1 MPDVCLSFVL
11 LFTIFIIV
19 VTLNLVLQ
27 QSKNV
32 TAKCSETLS
41 PRPSIQFSL
50 CTIKL
55 IQYTKVQNSLQ
66 YSIVYDLFC
75 TTKQVCNFCSII
87 QYTISAVQFTVP
99 ASLEYNMHLIFCTLK
114 ELNAFF
120 SDFYN
125 PYIFA
130 NLVTI
135 TYAVY
140 ITIDQKVNIRNTQ
153 RFKS

>member
-1 MPDVCLSFVL
+1 MTCFV
-11 LFTIFIIV
+11 
-19 VTLNLVLQ
+19 Q
-27 QSKNV
+27 QSRY
-32 TAKCSETLS
+32 A
-41 PRPSIQFSL
+41 
-50 CTIKL
+50 
-55 IQYTKVQNSLQ
+55 
-66 YSIVYDLFC
+66 
-75 TTKQVCNFCSII
+75 
-87 QYTISAVQFTVP
+87 ISAVQFTVP
-99 ASLEYNMHLIFCTLK
+99 ASLEYNMHLLFCTLK